1 MYIKAKYPKVGREWY
16 RQGVQGFGSLY
27 GGNQV
32 SDVENNATSNTLNR
46 ISTSEMFGGN
56 IISIY
61 VNINNGNEL
70 VFTNES
76 IFIVNNSTLSIT
88 EVSTERALE
97 FINES
102 NWVYK
107 NPIAD
112 LIKNFLDRVDGDGGT
127 LDNEIG
133 LDTVNIASVLTM
145 IPSAYKDS
153 ILYSIIPSDGTAD
166 FNVVRNSVATR
177 INSLGNIQ
185 EMSNNVPRI
194 DYRTGAPTL
203 LVEPQR
209 TNIIQWSETLGNNRK
224 SGSIS
229 FAYNSVMSPDGDL
242 NGATVSVISGN
253 DRLQPSFAAIGGDL
267 TMSIFLKHD
276 GTDFTT
282 QLNTFNTGTGTLFGA
297 RASVTSTGVTFTSF
311 SSGFGDAGFVNYG
324 NGWFRV
330 FVVCQ
335 STSGTT
341 FAQWRPTSVTTTISY
356 PCFGFQVEAG
366 NTASSYIRTAGA
378 QATRLADDISVDL
391 TSLSISNITETID
404 GVEQTPITSIP
415 STYTIPQGN
424 INKIVMI

>member
-27 GGNQV
+27 GGNQI
-32 SDVENNATSNTLNR
+32 SDVTNNATSNLTSR
-46 ISTSEMFGGN
+46 FSTSQMFGGN
-56 IISIY
+56 IVSIY

-76 IFIVNNSTLSIT
+76 VFIVNNSTLNIT
-88 EVSTERALE
+88 EVSTERALD

-112 LIKNFLDRVDGDGGT
+112 LIKSFLDRVDEDGGT

-133 LDTVNIASVLTM
+133 LDTVNLASVLTM

-166 FNVVRNSVATR
+166 FDVVRNSLGTR
-177 INSLGNIQ
+177 LNSLGNIQ
-185 EMSNNVPRI
+185 EMPNNVPRI
-194 DYRTGAPTL
+194 DYRTGTPTL

-209 TNIIQWSETLGNNRK
+209 TNLIRWSETLGNNTK
-224 SGSIS
+224 SGAIS
-229 FAYNSVMSPDGDL
+229 FAYNSVISPDGDL
-242 NGATVSVISGN
+242 NGAIVSVSSSN
-253 DRLQPSFAAIGGDL
+253 HRLQPSFAATGGDV
-267 TMSIFLKHD
+267 TISIFLKHD
-276 GTDFTT
+276 GTDFST
-282 QLNTFNTGTGTLFGA
+282 QLNTFNTGTSNLFGA
-297 RASVTSTGVTFTSF
+297 IASVTSTGVTFTSYQGGF
-311 SSGFGDAGFVNYG
+311 SDAGFTDYG
-324 NGWFRV
+324 NGWFRISV
-330 FVVCQ
+330 ACQ

-341 FAQWRPTSVTTTISY
+341 FVQWRPTAVTTTISY

-366 NTASSYIRTAGA
+366 NTASSYIRTAGVI
-378 QATRLADDISVDL
+378 ATRLEDVISVDL
-391 TSLSISNITETID
+391 TSLSISSITETID
-404 GVEQTPITSIP
+404 GVEQTPITRIP
-415 STYTIPQGN
+415 AIYTIPQGN

>member
-1 MYIKAKYPKVGREWY
+1 MYIKAKYPKVGQEWY

-27 GGNQV
+27 GGNQI
-32 SDVENNATSNTLNR
+32 SDVENNATSNTLSR

-56 IISIY
+56 IVSIY

-76 IFIVNNSTLSIT
+76 VFIVNNSTLNIT

-107 NPIAD
+107 DPIAD
-112 LIKNFLDRVDGDGGT
+112 LINNFLDRVDADGGT

-133 LDTVNIASVLTM
+133 LDTVNLASILTM

-153 ILYSIIPSDGTAD
+153 ILYSVIPSDGTAD
-166 FNVVRNSVATR
+166 FDVVRNSVATR

-194 DYRTGAPTL
+194 DYRTGTPTL

-209 TNIIQWSETLGNNRK
+209 TNLIAWSETLGNNTK
-224 SGSIS
+224 SGAIS

-242 NGATVSVISGN
+242 NGSIVSVSSSN
-253 DRLQPSFAAIGGDL
+253 HRLQPSFAAVGGDV

-282 QLNTFNTGTGTLFGA
+282 QLNTFNTGTSNLFGA
-297 RASVTSTGVTFTSF
+297 ICFVTSTGVTFTSYQGGF
-311 SSGFGDAGFVNYG
+311 SDVGFTNYG
-324 NGWFRV
+324 NGWFRI

-341 FAQWRPTSVTTTISY
+341 FAQWRPSTVTTAISY

-366 NTASSYIRTAGA
+366 DTASSYIPTSGA
-378 QATRLADDISVDL
+378 IATRLEDDISVDL
-391 TSLSISNITETID
+391 TSLSISSITETID
-404 GVEQTPITSIP
+404 GVEQTPITVIP
-415 STYTIPQGN
+415 LTYTIPQGN